1 MHLATLLDW
10 TPEQI
15 KEVIDFGIEVKKNPE
30 KYATALHD
38 KTLAM
43 LFQKTSTRTRVSF
56 ETGMTQLGGHAIY
69 LDWRTTNFTLGSLK
83 DETICLARWV
93 DIIMARVYKHETIQE
108 MCANS
113 KVPVINGL
121 CDKFHPTQI
130 LADLMTFK
138 EHKGKFKGC
147 KMAYTGDGNNIC
159 NSLIIGCSKAGLKI
173 SVATP
178 KGYAPFEKAV
188 AVGKKFGALEL
199 TNDPMEAVKGADAI
213 YTDTWVSMGQEA
225 ETEKREKIFQAYQL
239 NKKLWEAAGTKPLIM
254 HDLPAHRGKE
264 ITDEMIDHK
273 NSVIY
278 DQAENRMHIE
288 KAVMIKLLLE
298 WK

>member
-1 MHLATLLDW
+1 MDW
-10 TPEQI
+10 TPKQI
-15 KEVIDFGIEVKKNPE
+15 KEAIEFGTEVKKHQKKHAHVLEN
-30 KYATALHD
+30 

-43 LFQKTSTRTRVSF
+43 LFQKTSTRTRCSF

-83 DETICLARWV
+83 DETICLSRWA
-93 DIIMARVYKHETIQE
+93 DIIMARVYKHKTIQDL
-108 MCANS
+108 CKYS

-121 CDKFHPTQI
+121 CDQFHPTQI

-138 EHKGKFKGC
+138 EHKGKLEGKI
-147 KMAYTGDGNNIC
+147 AYVGDGNNVC
-159 NSLIIGCSKAGLKI
+159 NSLIIGCAKTGMQI

-178 KGYAPFEKAV
+178 NGYEPSKEAIKTGEDSNVLEVVNDPFKAV
-188 AVGKKFGALEL
+188 L
-199 TNDPMEAVKGADAI
+199 GADAI
-213 YTDTWVSMGQEA
+213 YTDTWVSMGQES
-225 ETEKREKIFQAYQL
+225 ETQAREKVFPRYQL
-239 NKKLWEAAGTKPLIM
+239 NRKLFEAAGTEPLIM

-264 ITDEMIDHK
+264 ITDEMMEHK
-273 NSVIY
+273 NSVVY

-288 KAVMIKLLLE
+288 KALLVKLVNE